1 MNGGTRGTRVRLRRA
16 LAALALVA
24 GAVPGGQAAAKPS
37 FADLVANL
45 KSPTAKTRQEAAAA
59 LGKSRRREAVA
70 PLAALVRD
78 SEPKVRLEVVRALR
92 ELRDLSAVPALVSSM
107 QDGDA
112 QIREEALGAL
122 VEIYAERDR
131 SDPLDRFLQAFSDEY
146 DRASV
151 PPYTNVDPSAYR
163 ALSAALRDEQKS
175 IREEAAYAIG
185 ILDGRSEARALVAS
199 LQDPEVKVRAAAATS
214 IGKIGTADDGR
225 ALIALLGDESM
236 EVRNRVLQAL
246 GVLRVREAGPALRE
260 LYESNRRK
268 EFGLRVLGCLSRIGD
283 PAQADLFRDL
293 LRDPD
298 PDRRRLAVEGLA
310 RVADTSMLSAFKKD
324 YQREKNDE
332 IKLSY
337 NFAITLLG
345 DHAFLDSLVLSLSTK
360 SLATRARNYLLEL
373 GPQVASEL
381 YAYLNDQD
389 AEIRASLC
397 DLLAQLGQPEAIPH
411 LTPLLSDPNPKVAD
425 RANRAVERLKQAPAA
440 GAGTPR

>member
-1 MNGGTRGTRVRLRRA
+1 MRLRRA
-16 LAALALVA
+16 LLALALVA
-24 GAVPGGQAAAKPS
+24 VAAPGAQAAAKPS

-45 KSPTAKTRQEAAAA
+45 KSPTARTRQEAAAA

-78 SEPKVRLEVVRALR
+78 PEPKVRLEVVRALR
-92 ELRDLSAVPALVSSM
+92 ELRDPSAVPALVGSM

-112 QIREEALGAL
+112 QIREEGLGAL
-122 VEIYAERDR
+122 VEIYAERDH
-131 SDPLDRFLQAFSDEY
+131 SDPIDRFLQAFSDEY

-151 PPYTNVDPSAYR
+151 PPYTNVDPSVYR
-163 ALSAALRDEQKS
+163 ALSTALHDEQKG

-185 ILDGRSEARALVAS
+185 ILDGRGEVRALVAT
-199 LQDPEVKVRAAAATS
+199 LQDPEAKVRAAVATS
-214 IGKIGTADDGR
+214 LGKIGSAEDGK
-225 ALIALLGDESM
+225 ALITLLGDESM
-236 EVRNRVLQAL
+236 DVRNRTLQAL

-268 EFGLRVLGCLSRIGD
+268 DFGVRVLACLSRIGD

-324 YQREKNDE
+324 YQREKSDE

-373 GPQVASEL
+373 GPQVAPEL
-381 YAYLNDQD
+381 YPYLNDQD
-389 AEIRASLC
+389 AEIRANLC

-411 LTPLLSDPNPKVAD
+411 LKPLLSDPNPKVAD
-425 RANRAVERLKQAPAA
+425 RSNRAVERLKLAPA

>member
-1 MNGGTRGTRVRLRRA
+1 MNEGTRGTHVRLRRA
-16 LAALALVA
+16 LLALALVA
-24 GAVPGGQAAAKPS
+24 GVAAGAPAAGKPS

-107 QDGDA
+107 QDGDT

-131 SDPLDRFLQAFSDEY
+131 SDPIDRFLQAFSDEY

-151 PPYTNVDPSAYR
+151 PPYTNVDASVYR
-163 ALSAALRDEQKS
+163 ALATALHDEQKS

-185 ILDGRSEARALVAS
+185 ILDGRSEVRPLVAA
-199 LQDPEVKVRAAAATS
+199 LQDLEAKVRAGAATS
-214 IGKIGTADDGR
+214 LGKIGTAEDGK
-225 ALIALLGDESM
+225 ALIPLLADESM
-236 EVRNRVLQAL
+236 EVRNRALQAL

-268 EFGLRVLGCLSRIGD
+268 DFGLRVLGCLSRIGD
-283 PAQADLFRDL
+283 PAQADLFREL

-324 YQREKNDE
+324 YQREKSDE

-345 DHAFLDSLVLSLSTK
+345 DHAFLDTLVLSLSTK

-373 GPQVASEL
+373 GPQIVPEL
-381 YAYLNDQD
+381 YPYLNDQD
-389 AEIRASLC
+389 AEIRAGLC
-397 DLLAQLGQPEAIPH
+397 ALLAQLGQPEAIPH

-425 RANRAVERLKQAPAA
+425 RANRAVERLKLAPG
-440 GAGTPR
+440 GAGTTR